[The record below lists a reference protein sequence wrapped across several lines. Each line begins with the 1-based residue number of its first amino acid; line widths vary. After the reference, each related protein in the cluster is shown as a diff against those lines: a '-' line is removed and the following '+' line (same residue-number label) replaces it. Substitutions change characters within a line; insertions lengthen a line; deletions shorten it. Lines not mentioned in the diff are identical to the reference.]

1 MIVVYSVRG
10 TSVGRMK
17 GQLEQGPAE
26 ATQAH
31 PEMSEYGD
39 DARTEVRR
47 HQRAAPF
54 LPPSPG

>member
-1 MIVVYSVRG
+1 MDHQQEQVIVVYSVRG

-31 PEMSEYGD
+31 GD
-39 DARTEVRR
+39 EASMETMPARR
-47 HQRAAPF
+47 
-54 LPPSPG
+54 